1 MKILVVSPV
10 CPDAVDS
17 LSRQHDVICAFNAPQ
32 DEIKARIVD
41 CDILVFRSGP
51 DITAAVMD
59 CAPNLSL
66 LIRAGSGLDNLDL
79 EHAVSRGIA
88 LARIERPGARA
99 VAELSFSF
107 MLALARQVPK
117 ADALLRLGHWVK
129 HELTG
134 YLLSGKT
141 LGIYGVGNIGLQ
153 VGQMGAA
160 WGMQVIGCVEHH
172 SENRAVELQ
181 NQGIQLVDTNE
192 VLSSADFL
200 SVHLPLQ
207 Q

>member
-117 ADALLRLGHWVK
+117 ADSH
-129 HELTG
+129 
-134 YLLSGKT
+134 
-141 LGIYGVGNIGLQ
+141 
-153 VGQMGAA
+153 
-160 WGMQVIGCVEHH
+160 
-172 SENRAVELQ
+172 
-181 NQGIQLVDTNE
+181 
-192 VLSSADFL
+192 
-200 SVHLPLQ
+200 
-207 Q
+207 